1 MGKPGA
7 QAMNIFQT
15 QGIKNNPEKG
25 RYSDPQIEG
34 LGSPYNK
41 KGCGSNYKQTSSQT
55 ATFGPQGSNPNKEV
69 YDGIVAKSS
78 NKQTAPKNAF
88 ERNAVKSEGKGIF
101 SKITDAFKRNA
112 IKGTGKSH
120 KEAEK
125 EVNKKDCGC
134 PKDLETCNCE

>member
-41 KGCGSNYKQTSSQT
+41 RSCGSNYKQVIKNPLGRGINTLNSQNN
-55 ATFGPQGSNPNKEV
+55 Q
-69 YDGIVAKSS
+69 KSMG
-78 NKQTAPKNAF
+78 KQ
-88 ERNAVKSEGKGIF
+88 
-101 SKITDAFKRNA
+101 
-112 IKGTGKSH
+112 
-120 KEAEK
+120 
-125 EVNKKDCGC
+125 KDCGC
-134 PKDLETCNCE
+134 PKDLESCNCE

>member
-55 ATFGPQGSNPNKEV
+55 ATFGPEGSNPNKEV

-78 NKQTAPKNAF
+78 NKQVIKNPLG
-88 ERNAVKSEGKGIF
+88 RGINTLNSQNNQKPMGKQ
-101 SKITDAFKRNA
+101 
-112 IKGTGKSH
+112 
-120 KEAEK
+120 
-125 EVNKKDCGC
+125 KDCGC
-134 PKDLETCNCE
+134 PKDLESCNCE

>member
-55 ATFGPQGSNPNKEV
+55 ATFGPEGSNPNKEV

-78 NKQTAPKNAF
+78 NKQVIKNPLGRGINTLNSQNNQKDNKEYGAKATTQPK
-88 ERNAVKSEGKGIF
+88 K
-101 SKITDAFKRNA
+101 KI
-112 IKGTGKSH
+112 GP
-120 KEAEK
+120 
-125 EVNKKDCGC
+125 KKDCGC
-134 PKDLETCNCE
+134 PKDLESCNCG

>member
-41 KGCGSNYKQTSSQT
+41 RSCGSNYKQTSSQT
-55 ATFGPQGSNPNKEV
+55 ATFGPEGSNPNKEV

-78 NKQTAPKNAF
+78 NKQVIKNPLGRGINTLNSQNNQKDNKEYGAKATTQPKKNI
-88 ERNAVKSEGKGIF
+88 GP
-101 SKITDAFKRNA
+101 
-112 IKGTGKSH
+112 
-120 KEAEK
+120 
-125 EVNKKDCGC
+125 KKDCGC
-134 PKDLETCNCE
+134 PKNLESCNCG